1 MEERLQRLE
10 LEVERL
16 KVAVNELREMLLR
29 IEEELRDL
37 RVSMTY
43 WIFG

>member
-1 MEERLQRLE
+1 MEDRLQRLE
-10 LEVERL
+10 SEVEKL
-16 KVAVNELREMLLR
+16 KVTVNELKEMLLR